1 MNTFTTTIAKR
12 IANSKN
18 RFWEPADFDRS
29 PSRVLHVLGEMVEA
43 GELRRIRRGL
53 YWRGT
58 ATPLGMSPPP
68 LRQFSPR
75 WLGKL
80 VSDLWTIRRPLV
92 AFVDSGAAFAGI
104 RGPVRVP
111 ENLPA

>member
-80 VSDLWTIRRPLV
+80 VSDPGL
-92 AFVDSGAAFAGI
+92 SAAHLLRLSTQVPRLPEYAV
-104 RGPVRVP
+104 PVRVP